1 MMKGVIRLA
10 RTKLWK
16 FADVELRDNTHVDAS
31 EFNHL
36 GVARC
41 RLWNERRAHSR
52 PNSGKNVGVTLKTQ
66 VAADAGPRTPF
77 MK

>member
-41 RLWNERRAHSR
+41 RL
-52 PNSGKNVGVTLKTQ
+52 
-66 VAADAGPRTPF
+66 
-77 MK
+77 

>member
-1 MMKGVIRLA
+1 MKGVIRLA

-36 GVARC
+36 GVAWC
-41 RLWNERRAHSR
+41 GL
-52 PNSGKNVGVTLKTQ
+52 
-66 VAADAGPRTPF
+66 
-77 MK
+77 